1 MKLDCSLLPV
11 KETHLK
17 TVWGT
22 PVKIECE
29 TAQKTIYMSADRD
42 FAEVDENGVVTPKRT
57 GTAYIIAQIE
67 NEPDSARKIRVD
79 ISSKTENINGVT
91 YINGILIAN
100 KTFSLPKDFGKVNEK
115 AEAALQRMTDDAKKC
130 GVHIFNFSGFRDYE
144 NQYGVYWTAYDKYG
158 EEYAERSIARPG
170 FSEHQTGLAFDI
182 NCIDEEFE
190 DTAEGIWCRDNA
202 HKYGFILRYPKGK
215 PPVTGYKYAPWHF
228 RYVGDEAESIYRSGL
243 TLEEYLGVDSKY
255 VEPSIK
261 R

>member
-1 MKLDCSLLPV
+1 MKLDGSLLSV

-17 TVWGT
+17 TVWGR

-29 TAQKTIYMSADRD
+29 SDERIIYMSATPD
-42 FAEVDENGVVTPKRT
+42 FASVDENGVVTPLRT
-57 GTAYIIAQIE
+57 GRAYIIAQIE
-67 NEPDSARKIRVD
+67 GNCDSARKIEIE
-79 ISSKTENINGVT
+79 ISSEIKNINGVT
-91 YINGILIAN
+91 YINGILMAN
-100 KTFSLPKDFGKVNEK
+100 KTYSLPKDFGKVNDE
-115 AEAALQRMTDDAKKC
+115 AEAALQRMIDDAKKV

-144 NQYGVYWTAYDKYG
+144 NQYGVYWTAYDKFG

-215 PPVTGYKYAPWHF
+215 PPITGYKYEPWHF
-228 RYVGDEAESIYRSGL
+228 RYVGKEAESIYRSGL
-243 TLEEYLGVDSKY
+243 TLEEYFRVDSKY
-255 VEPSIK
+255 LEPSIK